1 MQDANLNA
9 GLIQATGNLM
19 PPQDRLPPLAIH
31 KGPQAGVEAPRQPR
45 PTYELVAI
53 GAGFQ
58 LGWEDVVGVLSLQRL
73 VWKNGTRLVS
83 CGGKTGSRWS
93 VHFTVL
99 VL

>member
-45 PTYELVAI
+45 PTYELVEI

-58 LGWEDVVGVLSLQRL
+58 LGWEDVRWGSVVTEAC
-73 VWKNGTRLVS
+73 VEKWDP
-83 CGGKTGSRWS
+83 TG
-93 VHFTVL
+93 
-99 VL
+99 

>member
-1 MQDANLNA
+1 
-9 GLIQATGNLM
+9 M

-45 PTYELVAI
+45 PTYELVPI

-83 CGGKTGSRWS
+83 CGERQAADGLFISPSWS
-93 VHFTVL
+93 FDAP
-99 VL
+99 